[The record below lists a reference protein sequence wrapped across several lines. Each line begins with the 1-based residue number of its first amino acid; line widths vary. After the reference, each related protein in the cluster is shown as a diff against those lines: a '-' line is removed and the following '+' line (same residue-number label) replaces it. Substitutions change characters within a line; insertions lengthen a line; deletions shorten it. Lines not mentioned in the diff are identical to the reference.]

1 MKTILLAA
9 CTAAAI
15 LAAGSAL
22 AVTKH
27 HATGSAVAPPKQP
40 IPYAE
45 LNAYLKA
52 SPAQRA
58 HKDWWSG
65 QMASTGSQANASA
78 STPAIPGD
86 TPMNTMP
93 ATANTTGPIPDAPAT
108 PAEPKAPAADNM
120 PDKTSAPAAAPMDK
134 PH

>member
-9 CTAAAI
+9 GVAAAV

-22 AVTKH
+22 AASKMG
-27 HATGSAVAPPKQP
+27 AAVAPPKQP
-40 IPYAE
+40 IPYDQ

-52 SPAQRA
+52 SPSQRA

-65 QMASTGSQANASA
+65 QMASTG
-78 STPAIPGD
+78 TPANTSAAAPASPPSPALPND
-86 TPMNTMP
+86 TPP
-93 ATANTTGPIPDAPAT
+93 ATTDAT
-108 PAEPKAPAADNM
+108 PAPANM
-120 PDKTSAPAAAPMDK
+120 PSPENLEEKKGPPPAMPMDR